1 MVNQPARIPTT
12 TPALA
17 RFLPAAITVGIGGL
31 SVSAVAL
38 NIRSQLK
45 TESQQMDRFFSKYNN
60 PQSEAAR
67 QKVFEDPSEDPRKS
81 WFNALGRS

>member
-17 RFLPAAITVGIGGL
+17 RFLPAAITIGV
-31 SVSAVAL
+31 VSAVAL

-67 QKVFEDPSEDPRKS
+67 QKVFEDPTEDPRKS

>member
-17 RFLPAAITVGIGGL
+17 RFLPAAITIGI
-31 SVSAVAL
+31 VSAVAL

-67 QKVFEDPSEDPRKS
+67 QKVFEDPSEDPRRS

>member
-1 MVNQPARIPTT
+1 MVNQPARVPTS

-17 RFLPAAITVGIGGL
+17 RFLPAAITVGI
-31 SVSAVAL
+31 VSAVVL

-60 PQSEAAR
+60 PQSEANR
-67 QKVFEDPSEDPRKS
+67 QKVYEGSLDDPRRS
-81 WFNALGRS
+81 WYNALGR

>member
-17 RFLPAAITVGIGGL
+17 RFLPAAITVGI
-31 SVSAVAL
+31 VSAVAL

-67 QKVFEDPSEDPRKS
+67 QKVFEDPSEDPRRS